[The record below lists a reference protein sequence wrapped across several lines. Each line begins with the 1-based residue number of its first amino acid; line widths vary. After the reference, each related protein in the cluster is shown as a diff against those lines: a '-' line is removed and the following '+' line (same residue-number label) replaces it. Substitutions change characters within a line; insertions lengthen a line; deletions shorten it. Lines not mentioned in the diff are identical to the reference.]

1 MILDLQLDLNE
12 TDNASLEELLALY
25 DTYDGATYV
34 NNVVLMI
41 VYVPVF
47 LVALLGNILV
57 LLVIFGDVR
66 AAKSSA
72 NYFLVNL
79 ALADLLGKLLA
90 SSSLC
95 VAQPFFFFFFFFG
108 GGGAVRCFCHWEIQI
123 ISNNIGRGTT
133 AKDI

>member
-1 MILDLQLDLNE
+1 MSLMEMNE
-12 TDNASLEELLALY
+12 SDNKSLEELLALL

-47 LVALLGNILV
+47 LVAVLGNILV
-57 LLVIFGDVR
+57 LLVIFGDVK

-79 ALADLLGKLLA
+79 ALADLLGFAAGDRSPWKRAKKKHGSKTAGDSTVRERRIFYSRRTRTLITGFVKSIPG
-90 SSSLC
+90 SS
-95 VAQPFFFFFFFFG
+95 
-108 GGGAVRCFCHWEIQI
+108 
-123 ISNNIGRGTT
+123 
-133 AKDI
+133 